1 MVNQKIQKSFILT
14 KQKIEEF
21 KKLNDD
27 EKEKNLFFLK
37 TALSDII
44 FFVNY
49 TLIKIGKLMNIDVSP
64 NHSIKQKRETIDFFS
79 NILSPEEKEFFRTR
93 IKN

>member
-21 KKLNDD
+21 KILNDD

-37 TALSDII
+37 TAFITSLS
-44 FFVNY
+44 
-49 TLIKIGKLMNIDVSP
+49 
-64 NHSIKQKRETIDFFS
+64 SIK
-79 NILSPEEKEFFRTR
+79 NYNLLSTYLFKYN
-93 IKN
+93 K